1 MADHA
6 FDDFYRQYYAWVKS
20 YASRRGAPDPDE
32 IAQAT
37 LIRAYERWETLD
49 RSNPW
54 QWLATVARNLMID
67 ASRRR
72 KREDFNGIES
82 VELPTAPHE
91 DPAERAVHIDRVRL
105 LREALQEVRPP
116 ERTLITRRFLEDA
129 TYDELSQEYGVS
141 NDVVRQRV
149 CRAVSRLAP
158 HARKRGI
165 VAIPVAAAFGWLV
178 KLFRRPGALAPAGGV
193 AGVGTLVLAVGIGT
207 VVANS
212 EDTERAHPHVAPIQQ
227 YVSVEP
233 SARTG
238 VTGGTPPSATE
249 PPLRRSADAPTVTEL
264 PSGAAPSVAPPIE
277 ATVNVP
283 PPDPGPGKKEDHSV
297 KVPLPIGDVVTYN
310 DAYTTGHVLDPACQ
324 NGIDACGE
332 QP

>member
-6 FDDFYRQYYAWVKS
+6 FDEFYRQYYAWVKS

-37 LIRAYERWETLD
+37 LTKAYERWETLD
-49 RSNPW
+49 RSSPW
-54 QWLATVARNLMID
+54 PWLGTVARNLMID

-91 DPAERAVHIDRVRL
+91 DPAERVVHIDRVRL
-105 LREALQEVRPP
+105 LKEALQDVRPP
-116 ERTLITRRFLEDA
+116 ERVLITRKYLEEA
-129 TYDELSQEYGVS
+129 TYDELSDEYGVS
-141 NDVVRQRV
+141 NGAMRQRV
-149 CRAVSRLAP
+149 CRAVNRLEP

-178 KLFRRPGALAPAGGV
+178 KLFRRHGTLAPAGSV

-207 VVANS
+207 VIANS
-212 EDTERAHPHVAPIQQ
+212 EDSERANPQVAPIQQ

-233 SARTG
+233 SARTEVAG
-238 VTGGTPPSATE
+238 RIAPSATE
-249 PPLRRSADAPTVTEL
+249 PPLRRRTDAPAVTEL
-264 PSGAAPSVAPPIE
+264 PGGAAPSAPPIE

-283 PPDPGPGKKEDHSV
+283 PPDPGPGKKEGHSV